1 MALSAVFIA
10 KQQIRSPSSSLTACF
25 EISPPIL
32 SLVTV
37 ACFPQPQE
45 GPVCHFLSLVATEMC
60 LEILLHT
67 HLNLLANRI
76 QGMLQIVGRFLIIF
90 SSNSVYN
97 CISFYCD
104 GSELSRGVKMLRSL
118 WAVWQ
123 AWAAVVG
130 VPSRTA
136 KEAVR
141 AGDTSFSAAL
151 RWGLCVSQSRWGW

>member
-45 GPVCHFLSLVATEMC
+45 GCVSLPFLVATEKC

-76 QGMLQIVGRFLIIF
+76 QGILQIAGRLLIFF
-90 SSNSVYN
+90 SVQTLF
-97 CISFYCD
+97 I
-104 GSELSRGVKMLRSL
+104 
-118 WAVWQ
+118 
-123 AWAAVVG
+123 
-130 VPSRTA
+130 TA
-136 KEAVR
+136 YPFIVM
-141 AGDTSFSAAL
+141 
-151 RWGLCVSQSRWGW
+151 VQS